1 MIKAKHNK
9 LFIKFFNWYLNKII
23 SSDFEHIYYNK
34 HAVDKSKP
42 LLILANH
49 ISWWDGFFMWYVN
62 KNYIRKK
69 IHVLMLEEE
78 LKKRKFLS
86 KIGAFSIKR
95 KNRKILETFDY
106 LAELLNN
113 PENLVIIYPQGII
126 ESSYNANIEF
136 EKGIFKIFDKLNK
149 LPQIWLGVSLTDYA
163 TNRKPSVYIYF
174 KEYKLE
180 KIFNFPDF
188 QRQYREHYNQSI
200 EKQIK
205 IIKELN
211 LI

>member
-1 MIKAKHNK
+1 MIKATHNI
-9 LFIKFFNWYLNKII
+9 LYVKFFDWYLKKII
-23 SSDFEHIYYNK
+23 KSDFEQIYFNQL
-34 HAVDKSKP
+34 VINENKP

-62 KNYIRKK
+62 KKYIQKK

-78 LKKRKFLS
+78 LEKRKFLS

-95 KNRKILETFDY
+95 KKRKIFETFEY
-106 LAELLNN
+106 ITELLSK

-126 ESSYNANIEF
+126 ESSYNVNIEF
-136 EKGIFKIFDKLNK
+136 EKGIFKIFDKLK
-149 LPQIWLGVSLTDYA
+149 ELPQIWLGVSLTDYA

-174 KEYKLE
+174 KEYISE
-180 KIFNFPDF
+180 KDFNFSDF
-188 QRQYREHYNQSI
+188 QEKYREHYNQSI

-205 IIKELN
+205 TIKTLN